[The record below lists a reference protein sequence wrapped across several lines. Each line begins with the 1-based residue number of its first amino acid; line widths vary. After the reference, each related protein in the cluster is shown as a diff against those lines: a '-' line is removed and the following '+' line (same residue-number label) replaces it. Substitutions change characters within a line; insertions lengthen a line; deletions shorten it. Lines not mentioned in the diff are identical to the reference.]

1 MANTCFGG
9 HYYFLEK
16 SSKLDS
22 RLLGSVPTLDSII
35 QKYRLAIEKAIKE
48 MSPMLGSPLSKEIKA
63 VMEAGGKRLR
73 PVLTLM
79 TCEAVSGDYLQAIPA
94 ALSYELAHEASLVQD
109 DIFDNSDLRHDRQT
123 VHKRQGM
130 IAAVLVSDIMI
141 FGIFDQLARFEASTL
156 SKTKMARLMTYI
168 SRAANLTINGEFLE
182 AHYATKASFTEE
194 EYLEVA
200 KLKTG
205 SLLAA
210 TSASGALVGGANDE
224 VVDSMYQ
231 FGLNLGIAFQI
242 QDDILDI
249 TGDQSQLGK
258 PVMKDLQNNV
268 CNIVLINAL
277 ETSDAYR
284 RNQINSMLYKKWF
297 AIPDLRSLQS
307 LFKELKSIEYASR
320 LAEKYTSLSREC
332 LSPLKSSPVKD
343 KLVGLTYALEAR
355 KV

>member
-1 MANTCFGG
+1 M
-9 HYYFLEK
+9 EK
-16 SSKLDS
+16 SSKLDN
-22 RLLGSVPTLDSII
+22 RLFGSAQDLDSII
-35 QKYRLAIEKAIKE
+35 QEYRLAIEKAIKE
-48 MSPMLGSPLSKEIKA
+48 MPLVFGSPLAKEIKA
-63 VMEAGGKRLR
+63 VMQAGGKRLR

-130 IAAVLVSDIMI
+130 IIAVLVSDLMI
-141 FGIFDQLARFEASTL
+141 FEIFDQLARFESSTL
-156 SKTKMARLMTYI
+156 SKAKMAKLMTYI
-168 SRAANLTINGEFLE
+168 SRAAHLTINGEFLE
-182 AHYATKASFTEE
+182 AHYATKASFTED

-210 TSASGALVGGANDE
+210 TAASGALVGGGDDK

-242 QDDILDI
+242 QDDILDV
-249 TGDQSQLGK
+249 TGEQSKLGK

-277 ETSDAYR
+277 ERGDAYR

-297 AIPDLRSLQS
+297 AVSDVRSLQS
-307 LFKELKSIEYASR
+307 LLRELKSIEYASK
-320 LAEKYTSLSREC
+320 LAEKYTALSREC
-332 LSPLKSSPVKD
+332 LSPLER
-343 KLVGLTYALEAR
+343 LAR
-355 KV
+355 QRQACWPHVCT

>member
-1 MANTCFGG
+1 
-9 HYYFLEK
+9 LEK
-16 SSKLDS
+16 SSKLDN
-22 RLLGSVPTLDSII
+22 RLLGSTQDLDSII

-48 MSPMLGSPLSKEIKA
+48 MPPALGSPLAKEIRA
-63 VMEAGGKRLR
+63 VMEAGGKRLL
-73 PVLTLM
+73 PVLALM
-79 TCEAVSGDYLQAIPA
+79 TCEAVSGQYTPAIPA
-94 ALSYELAHEASLVQD
+94 ALSYEFAHEASLVQD
-109 DIFDNSDLRHDRQT
+109 DIFDNSDLRHDHET

-130 IAAVLVSDIMI
+130 IIAVLVSDLMI
-141 FGIFDQLARFEASTL
+141 FGIFDQLARFESTPL
-156 SKTKMARLMTYI
+156 SKAKIAKLMTYI

-182 AHYATKASFTEE
+182 ARYATKASFTED

-210 TSASGALVGGANDE
+210 TAASGALVGGAADKL
-224 VVDSMYQ
+224 VDSMYQ

-242 QDDILDI
+242 RDDILDV

-277 ETSDAYR
+277 ERGDAYR

-297 AIPDLRSLQS
+297 AMSDVRSLQS
-307 LFKELKSIEYASR
+307 LLRELKSIEYASK
-320 LAEKYTSLSREC
+320 LAEKYTAISREC
-332 LSPLKSSPVKD
+332 LTSLKDSPVKD
-343 KLVGLTYALEAR
+343 KLVGLTYALESR
-355 KV
+355 RV

>member
-1 MANTCFGG
+1 
-9 HYYFLEK
+9 LEK
-16 SSKLDS
+16 FSKLDN
-22 RLLGSVPTLDSII
+22 RLLASSQDLDSII
-35 QKYRLAIEKAIKE
+35 QKYRAAIEKAIKE
-48 MSPMLGSPLSKEIKA
+48 TLLAQGSPLSKEVQS

-73 PVLTLM
+73 PVVALM
-79 TCEAVSGDYLQAIPA
+79 TCEAVSGDFSRAIPA

-109 DIFDNSDLRHDRQT
+109 DIFDDSDLRHDRKT

-130 IAAVLVSDIMI
+130 IIAILVSDLMI
-141 FGIFDQLARFEASTL
+141 FEIFAQL
-156 SKTKMARLMTYI
+156 SKYESSELSKAKIAKLMTYI
-168 SRAANLTINGEFLE
+168 STAANLTIKGEFLE
-182 AHYATKASFTEE
+182 AKYATKASFTEE

-210 TSASGALVGGANDE
+210 TAASGALVGGATDSI
-224 VVDSMYQ
+224 VDSMYQ
-231 FGLNLGIAFQI
+231 FGMNLGVAFQI

-277 ETSDAYR
+277 EKADALR
-284 RNQINSMLYKKWF
+284 KNQINSMLYKKWF
-297 AIPDLRSLQS
+297 AMSDVRSLQS
-307 LFKELKSIEYASR
+307 LLKELKSVDYASS
-320 LAEKYTSLSREC
+320 LAGRHTAASREC
-332 LSPLKSSPVKD
+332 LSSLQASQVKD
-343 KLVGLTYALEAR
+343 QLVALTYALEAR